1 MGLDSYEALFLQIC
15 DFLGGFGDLGRVLCL
30 DLEAVI
36 KSAASADSMTALGV
50 AWERQAD
57 GSASGR
63 RLAGALPCN
72 SQAVG
77 EAALAADLITA

>member
-1 MGLDSYEALFLQIC
+1 MKRFGN
-15 DFLGGFGDLGRVLCL
+15 LGGALCL

-36 KSAASADSMTALGV
+36 KSAASAASRKTKSRGPRSRKRPD
-50 AWERQAD
+50 D

-63 RLAGALPCN
+63 RPAEALPCN